1 MRDFYD
7 SQPQIGA
14 LAPKL
19 LYEDDSIQHAG
30 MHFHQPPG
38 QSVWED
44 SQYYKG
50 LHRTF
55 HEANVTRTVPAVTG
69 ACMMIERALFEDFGG
84 LSGNYVRGDYE
95 DFDLCLRLIESGRQN
110 WYLPV
115 AELYHLEAQS
125 YTPDLRRPANRYNVW
140 LHTHLWKDRIGELLA
155 SDELNGGP
163 RGNDKVGDAK

>member
-30 MHFHQPPG
+30 MHFYQPPG

-44 SQYYKG
+44 AQYFSG

-55 HEANVTRTVPAVTG
+55 PAANVARTVPAVTG
-69 ACMMIERALFEDFGG
+69 ACMMIERKLFEELGG

-95 DFDLCLRLIESGRQN
+95 DFDICLRLIEQGRQN
-110 WYLPV
+110 WYLPE

-125 YTPDLRRPANRYNVW
+125 YTADLRQPSNRYNVW
-140 LHTHLWKDRIGELLA
+140 LHTHLWEDRIGDLL
-155 SDELNGGP
+155 SVDGSGCRPE
-163 RGNDKVGDAK
+163 RER